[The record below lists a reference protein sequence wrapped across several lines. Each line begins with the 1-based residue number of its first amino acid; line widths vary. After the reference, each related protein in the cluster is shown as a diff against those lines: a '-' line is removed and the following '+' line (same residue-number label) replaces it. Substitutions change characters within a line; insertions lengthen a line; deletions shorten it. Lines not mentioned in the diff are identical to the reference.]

1 MKLDAHQHFWQYNA
15 REYGWMGAGME
26 RLQRDHLPEDLR
38 PLLTATAFDGT
49 IAVQAR
55 QTMEE
60 TRWLLDLA
68 AANPFIKGVVGWVDL
83 CSAGLRQQ
91 LDKLA
96 ENPKL
101 IGVRHVIHDEPDD
114 AFMLREDFRRG
125 LGLLADY
132 NLVYDLLLFP
142 KHLPAACE
150 LVAQF
155 PNQPFVLDHLAKP
168 FIKAGVLSPWA
179 EDLRRLAAY
188 PNVACKVSGMVTEAD
203 WQTWQPADFRP
214 YLDVVFAAFGPDR
227 LMFGSDWPVCTVT
240 GSYEQVV
247 GLVADYVAQLSEA
260 EQTAVFDAVFDA
272 VFGTTAARIYG
283 VH

>member
-38 PLLTATAFDGT
+38 PFLTSTSFDGT

-83 CSAGLRQQ
+83 CSDGLRQQ
-91 LDKLA
+91 LDELA

-101 IGVRHVIHDEPDD
+101 VGVRHVIHDEPDD
-114 AFMLREDFRRG
+114 AFMLRDDFGRG

-155 PNQPFVLDHLAKP
+155 PNQPFVLDHIAKP

-203 WQTWQPADFRP
+203 WQAWQPADFRP

-227 LMFGSDWPVCTVT
+227 LMFGSDWPVCTVA
-240 GSYEQVV
+240 GSYGQVV

-283 VH
+283 AH